1 MKILDIIIPHETL
14 IENRV
19 TNWFARTFA
28 RSAGTTA
35 ESKVSSWVDSAIREL
50 ETANPGHVIKRTKEL
65 KQAESALVAVV
76 ERNPYPDELAKID
89 SLATS
94 LSEYLITTGRPSVEG
109 ANAIETLATLVR
121 QGSVKPPSVYGSKE
135 EFLSDPFIVSEI
147 RGLATAAGARLEMAG
162 SKYIRELAEARA
174 QVYKEIK
181 NIEPVKT
188 RAQKKKEQDA
198 EELAAKQAETS
209 KIKTDNELQT
219 ARNTAEDLKVLKNK
233 ADLVNFWK
241 NQGKLTKYF
250 AGSEFARVSTQYGQ
264 QINNIQT
271 WDHGYEN
278 GTPIPEDIAKYF
290 PVVPEGGVKEGSP
303 SIKAT
308 VNSPLGKP
316 YYYRTNKQRYEK
328 AADYA
333 FSTISTL
340 YLKQLGTG
348 TISWIAPSLTAKT
361 VSWVGGKMPLLG
373 KSKTIHSIL
382 EVFNNALANSPR
394 MIKLLGGMSLA
405 GKMLFVDFM
414 MTNVVAE
421 QPSSEN
427 LAYWLNSALGK
438 ITGVPVA
445 AAAEYTN
452 SLGWTELTPEELEDA
467 RKGLS
472 LLPNYEKSP
481 ELNKAWAS
489 LMVGS
494 SIAEL
499 PDSYA
504 KEFLMDGVATYLV
517 PYAAATN
524 LFLEIGSAFLT
535 AGKYIF
541 PLIVKAM
548 GTTSGKLPTTNGE
561 QPPVQVAP
569 PDSAASAPNAAAD
582 QTDMSGDG
590 SQTTTS
596 SDASQGNNNTSQS
609 NNNNNVPP
617 AVVAKPP
624 VNTRTTPRGKVTPS
638 DNGYL
643 DESINESLKRRVA
656 QLMKS

>member
-14 IENRV
+14 IENRI
-19 TNWFARTFA
+19 TNWFARTFT

-35 ESKVSSWVDSAIREL
+35 EAKVSSWVDNAIREL
-50 ETANPGHVIKRTKEL
+50 ETANPGHAITRSKEL

-94 LSEYLITTGRPSVEG
+94 LSEYLISTGRPSVDG
-109 ANAIETLATLVR
+109 TNAIETLATLVR

-135 EFLSDPFIVSEI
+135 EFLSDPFILSEI

-188 RAQKKKEQDA
+188 KAQKKKDQEA
-198 EELAAKQAETS
+198 EELSAKQAETS

-219 ARNTAEDLKVLKNK
+219 AKNTAEDLKLLQNK

-250 AGSEFARVSTQYGQ
+250 AGSEFARVSVQASQ

-271 WDHGYEN
+271 WSLGYRDN
-278 GTPIPEDIAKYF
+278 TPIPEEIAKYF
-290 PVVPEGGVKEGSP
+290 PIVPTGGVKEGEP
-303 SIKAT
+303 SIKARIS
-308 VNSPLGKP
+308 SPTGNP

-333 FSTISTL
+333 FSTISIL
-340 YLKQLGTG
+340 YFKQLGTG
-348 TISWIAPSLTAKT
+348 AISWIAPSLTAKS
-361 VSWVGGKMPLLG
+361 VAWAGGKMPLLG
-373 KSKTIHSIL
+373 KAKWVHTAI
-382 EVFNNALANSPR
+382 EVFNKSLADNPKLV
-394 MIKLLGGMSLA
+394 KLLGGLSLTS
-405 GKMLFVDFM
+405 KMLFVDFM
-414 MTNVVAE
+414 MTNVVAD
-421 QPSSEN
+421 QDSSQN
-427 LAYWLNSALGK
+427 LAYWLNSGLGQ
-438 ITGVPVA
+438 ITGVPAA
-445 AAAEYTN
+445 AAAESIN
-452 SLGWTELTPEELEDA
+452 ALGWAELTPEELESA

-504 KEFLMDGVATYLV
+504 KEFLMDGVSTYLV

-524 LFLEIGSAFLT
+524 LFVELVMAIITGASYVA
-535 AGKYIF
+535 
-541 PLIVKAM
+541 PLVVKAM
-548 GTTSGKLPTTNGE
+548 GTTSGKLPTINGE
-561 QPPVQVAP
+561 QPPAQVTP
-569 PDSAASAPNAAAD
+569 PAIAASNPNAAAD
-582 QTDMSGDG
+582 QTDMSGDS
-590 SQTTTS
+590 SQTTT

-624 VNTRTTPRGKVTPS
+624 ANTRTPPRGKVTPS